1 MTRYYLVNDQH
12 CTFDKGKFGTDA
24 EAVRWGAGRG
34 GSYDLIDGSGAR
46 GGRLV
51 ASWRN
56 GRRFHSEYEEFRGS
70 KAVKPKASRDV
81 KPWSGRKLYAV
92 YVQDYRYDL
101 SRGKVHVPIVG
112 WCYTSRDAAVKAAWR
127 VLDEMWDRL
136 VEGSLADPCGEY
148 PVWVTEIDEARANS
162 PEAVNHDPEW
172 YEGAKTH
179 LKYGQEPWAEGSAN
193 RRPKSAGMKTSRQA
207 KPKTSRNGKDP
218 EKVLF
223 DAFYDKGCLMLDS
236 NRTEGPDGVSYY
248 PVVVG
253 KEGGYRVYSVMPK
266 GSGFDIPT
274 CYAWYKNQR
283 DANDMAYDL
292 STWWAKYGKAEPD
305 GVWGGYRNGRSI
317 EDDRPKGSASRK
329 STAKK
334 TSKAVK
340 PKASQPRRKN
350 RQSAKKPKNS
360 KGTKGVRS

>member
-1 MTRYYLVNDQH
+1 MRAYIL
-12 CTFDKGKFGTDA
+12 FPS
-24 EAVRWGAGRG
+24 
-34 GSYDLIDGSGAR
+34 GSQYENGWYSGDS
-46 GGRLV
+46 LE
-51 ASWRN
+51 SI
-56 GRRFHSEYEEFRGS
+56 GRRLFGRSQYIWVRKRHNPEDPYPYAYYRQMPKLGHS
-70 KAVKPKASRDV
+70 VLLASVR
-81 KPWSGRKLYAV
+81 
-92 YVQDYRYDL
+92 YVE
-101 SRGKVHVPIVG
+101 
-112 WCYTSRDAAVKAAWR
+112 
-127 VLDEMWDRL
+127 DED
-136 VEGSLADPCGEY
+136 D
-148 PVWVTEIDEARANS
+148 
-162 PEAVNHDPEW
+162 
-172 YEGAKTH
+172 KT
-179 LKYGQEPWAEGSAN
+179 KG
-193 RRPKSAGMKTSRQA
+193 RPKSSKAS

-334 TSKAVK
+334 TFKAVK